1 MKADPYSDPVQK
13 PTLNESDLIGRSLTL
28 KLLEGKVG
36 EKLQRQDDCED
47 DASLPG
53 NTCQLLTNA
62 V

>member
-36 EKLQRQDDCED
+36 EKLQRVLGTP
-47 DASLPG
+47 AVG
-53 NTCQLLTNA
+53 NEFI
-62 V
+62 